1 MRRFLDRLV
10 TLPMA
15 AWITLWDIFSVLKPA
30 RFSVI
35 VLAMGFLFFAFSSQG
50 RDVLRLGV
58 HDGVHVVFLYLGL
71 LLWSLSS
78 WYFARLMLQFHFYDV
93 DEDTATPPPGT
104 IRWWRES
111 QLRGLMRM
119 WLPRVLGASVWFV
132 LAWSFW
138 RAWGEPTVRNP
149 DDDVLL
155 WHVGFCLLGGMLLW
169 LALSYRYRLVR
180 RWWPNADPAALYRQ
194 HLSGF
199 RQLPMISRWILFAA
213 LLLLTAL
220 FVVYWCAPGFA
231 AWIGA
236 GAVLM
241 LAAVTWVAFG
251 SAVVWAGHRLR
262 APLVTLILVLAFA
275 FSFINDNHAVRVL
288 DGKRFEQRISAP
300 RHAAD
305 WWRRVPDAPLDSGDV
320 TDGYYFIVVSEGGGI
335 RAAYWTAALLSRLA
349 DRQPGFVSRTF
360 AISAVSGGGLGASLF
375 RMLQEL
381 PVDES
386 SAAACPP
393 GIGARQCLA
402 RRILSEDF
410 FSPGLAYLLYPD
422 LMQRILPVPVESFDR
437 AAVLETRWEHAW
449 RDVTATSRFAGSFVL
464 PTGRVPD
471 GLPALL
477 LNSTEVESGKR
488 VIASELALGDDFVD
502 ALDQFELVG
511 RDLRVSTAIHNAARF
526 TYFSPAGTVR
536 KFDNADGACR
546 DKGRKHCAR
555 AGDSIAHL
563 VDGGYFENSGATTAA
578 RLLSI
583 AAAKR
588 PPARVV
594 RPVVLMIT
602 NDPALGD
609 GCKPPS
615 DRHRYRQSDGFAELL
630 APVRTM
636 IQARSARGSYARARL
651 RDLVRERGGLFLQ
664 LGLSDE
670 RGPTPLGWL
679 LSEPV
684 RNEMDRQAAQRVERV
699 VAVLRNPAADCR

>member
-1 MRRFLDRLV
+1 MSTRTPPRR
-10 TLPMA
+10 
-15 AWITLWDIFSVLKPA
+15 
-30 RFSVI
+30 
-35 VLAMGFLFFAFSSQG
+35 
-50 RDVLRLGV
+50 
-58 HDGVHVVFLYLGL
+58 
-71 LLWSLSS
+71 
-78 WYFARLMLQFHFYDV
+78 
-93 DEDTATPPPGT
+93 PPGT
-104 IRWWRES
+104 VRWWREN

-119 WLPRVLGASVWFV
+119 WLPRVLGAGVWFM

-138 RAWGEPTVRNP
+138 RAWGEPAARNP
-149 DDDVLL
+149 DDDILL
-155 WHVGFCLLGGMLLW
+155 WHVAFCLMGGMLTW

-180 RWWPNADPAALYRQ
+180 RWWPDADPAALYRQ

-199 RQLPMISRWILFAA
+199 RQLPMISRWVLFAA
-213 LLLLTAL
+213 LLLLAAL
-220 FVVYWCAPGFA
+220 FIVYWRAPGFA

-262 APLVTLILVLAFA
+262 APLVTLILVLTFV
-275 FSFINDNHAVRVL
+275 FSFVNDNHAVRVL
-288 DGKRFEQRISAP
+288 DGKRFARRVTAP
-300 RHAAD
+300 AHATD
-305 WWRRVPDAPLDSGDV
+305 WRRRVPDAPLDATDV
-320 TDGYYFIVVSEGGGI
+320 TEGYYFIVVSEGGGI

-349 DRQPGFVSRTF
+349 DQQPGFVSRSF
-360 AISAVSGGGLGASLF
+360 AISAVSGGGLGAALF
-375 RMLQEL
+375 RLLREL
-381 PVDES
+381 PSERLLAV
-386 SAAACPP
+386 ACPS
-393 GIGARQCLA
+393 GMGARQCLA

-422 LMQRILPVPVESFDR
+422 LMQRILPFPVESFDR
-437 AAVLETRWEHAW
+437 AAVLETRWEAAW
-449 RDVTATSRFAGSFVL
+449 RDVTGTSRFAESFVSVD
-464 PTGRVPD
+464 GRVPE

-488 VIASELALGDDFVD
+488 VIASELALGDNFVD

-511 RDLRVSTAIHNAARF
+511 RDLRVSTAVHNAARF
-526 TYFSPAGTVR
+526 TYFSPAGAVR
-536 KFDNADGACR
+536 KSDVAGRACHDDGR
-546 DKGRKHCAR
+546 EHCAR

-588 PPARVV
+588 PLVRVA

-609 GCKPPS
+609 GCEPPA
-615 DRHRYRQSDGFAELL
+615 DHHRYRQSDGFAELL

-636 IQARSARGSYARARL
+636 IRARSARARL
-651 RDLVRERGGLFLQ
+651 RDLTRKHGGLFLQ

-670 RGPTPLGWL
+670 GGPTPLGWL

-684 RNEMDRQAAQRVERV
+684 HNEMDRQAARRVERV
-699 VAVLRNPAADCR
+699 LAALRNPAVDCR